1 MIIPFIFFCNIGG
14 FMNDKSKLTNSF
26 IDPYLLKYIRC
37 NNDRDISVTG
47 ENNRLISR
55 FNNIIGD
62 ENKMESIM
70 YPNKTLSEFEERYI
84 ALFDDKYME
93 GKSSLQKMYKSKNRV
108 GIRTVID
115 DLIKAIRSNGFN
127 IVIYTTT
134 EFADIY
140 YSRYNTIHHG
150 DDLKS
155 MIDDFSSKAII
166 LVDTDTLYREDII
179 ALENKFKVY
188 GFYNKLL

>member
-1 MIIPFIFFCNIGG
+1 
-14 FMNDKSKLTNSF
+14 MNDKSKLTNGF

-115 DLIKAIRSNGFN
+115 DLIKAIKSNGFN
-127 IVIYTTT
+127 IVIYTTI

-140 YSRYNTIHHG
+140 YSRYNTIHHS